1 MSLSNFSKSDFLL
14 SSSGM
19 KYTKMKQS
27 YHNTVSLI
35 TTGSSFF
42 FNIKS
47 NTFIQIFLVYK
58 TFCLLWKNNYTSYY
72 FWQFEQI
79 KIIML
84 QFVTTQKKVLLLLL
98 LLLTNKGSLYS
109 HIYRKKTAFL
119 RVEEQDN
126 VSSTDRMCF
135 FFSFFLNQNL
145 CHILFLLSLFPYW
158 KRVSM
163 VRLVIASFGW
173 NIKT

>member
-14 SSSGM
+14 SSSGI

-109 HIYRKKTAFL
+109 HFIEKTAFL

-126 VSSTDRMCF
+126 VSSTDRMCYF
-135 FFSFFLNQNL
+135 FIFFL
-145 CHILFLLSLFPYW
+145 
-158 KRVSM
+158 
-163 VRLVIASFGW
+163 
-173 NIKT
+173 IKTYVTFCSCYHFFPSERGFLW